1 MPDKDLRKQALRGG
15 KTTSKKA
22 ERQSKEST
30 PASSRPS
37 STRASRAASRIA
49 SRDVSDDDDAYSS
62 LSDETN
68 QSINS
73 VDAFLENDEFRE
85 TDHEALKARLRERIE
100 QILERKGSSAESREI
115 ALQHYNRMLTSHH
128 CGDVLYGR
136 VEEILAALGRSI
148 KGEAS
153 STETVLALKA
163 VALTAISYHYDA
175 LYETTSSLLKRII
188 SDAHDNPSK
197 AAAMHCLGICASF
210 GGASETEIAEICT
223 FLLEI
228 VQSDGEFIGAD
239 DNAEVVTAALQ
250 TYSYLLTEVQ
260 DIESESEDAVEAFIE
275 QLDSNDVNVQIAA
288 GEAIALLFEKSYT
301 TREDDDSDD
310 GEDDDSDDPAPDSR
324 IRIDTSLVKRYNA
337 YHNPSDVVDKVNHL
351 ANLSSKG
358 LSKHDRRRL
367 HRAFASILITV
378 EDPRAGL
385 QTNNSA
391 KGLLEF
397 KEKARSR

>member
-1 MPDKDLRKQALRGG
+1 M
-15 KTTSKKA
+15 KA
-22 ERQSKEST
+22 K
-30 PASSRPS
+30 
-37 STRASRAASRIA
+37 
-49 SRDVSDDDDAYSS
+49 
-62 LSDETN
+62 
-68 QSINS
+68 
-73 VDAFLENDEFRE
+73 
-85 TDHEALKARLRERIE
+85 LRERID
-100 QILERKGSSAESREI
+100 QILERKGSSVESREI
-115 ALQHYNRMLTSHH
+115 AMQHYNRMLTSHH
-128 CGDVLYGR
+128 YGDVLYGR
-136 VEEILAALGRSI
+136 VEEILAALSRSI

-163 VALTAISYHYDA
+163 VALTAISFHYDA
-175 LYETTSSLLKRII
+175 LYEATNALLKRTI

-197 AAAMHCLGICASF
+197 AAAMHCLGVCASF

-250 TYSYLLTEVQ
+250 TYSYLATEVQ
-260 DIESESEDAVEAFIE
+260 DMESESEDAVEAFIE

-301 TREDDDSDD
+301 PREDDDSDD
-310 GEDDDSDDPAPDSR
+310 EDDDSDDLTLDSR
-324 IRIDTSLVKRYNA
+324 ILVDPSLVKRYNA

-391 KGLLEF
+391 RRIVRIQRESEIKVDKWWKYIRLNALRRLLGGGFVNHYYEGNSQVLNSLPVLIRNTGLAGTKSPRRTPRRGGDKFRE
-397 KEKARSR
+397 ARKFVSAEA